1 MHARRALDSPS
12 PDPDDIRISPFNAA
26 MGRQAMT
33 RSLNGKVA
41 VVTGAGS
48 GIGRAIAIRLA
59 EDTAR
64 IAIWD
69 INADGAAETARMIE
83 ERGGVAIAIA
93 ADCSD
98 KAAIKGAADETRAKL
113 GPVAILVNNAGI
125 APFTPFLEIEDDL
138 FDKVIRINLR
148 GPFLVTREIMP
159 DMAAAGWGRVINI
172 TSSSVQSGSFG
183 QGHYVASKGGLMG
196 MTKALALEF
205 ASTGITIN
213 MVPPGFIDTPMLRA
227 APIDADAFAKTLPMK
242 RIGQPEDIAAAC
254 AYLASE
260 EASYITGQTISTN
273 GGRYMGS
280 H

>member
-1 MHARRALDSPS
+1 
-12 PDPDDIRISPFNAA
+12 
-26 MGRQAMT
+26 MT
-33 RSLNGKVA
+33 RSLNGRVA

-59 EDTAR
+59 EDTAKV
-64 IAIWD
+64 AIWD
-69 INADGAAETARMIE
+69 INAAGAEETARMIADA
-83 ERGGVAIAIA
+83 GGTAIAID

-98 KAAIKGAADETRAKL
+98 KAAIMAAADRTRAEL

-125 APFTPFLEIEDDL
+125 APFTPFLDIEDDL

-148 GPFLVTREIMP
+148 GPYLLTKEVLP
-159 DMAAAGWGRVINI
+159 DMLAAKWGRVINI
-172 TSSSVQSGSFG
+172 TSSSVQSGSPM

-205 ASTGITIN
+205 AASGITVN
-213 MVPPGFIDTPMLRA
+213 MVPPGFIDTPMMRA
-227 APIDADAFAKTLPMK
+227 APIDHEAFAKTLPMK

>member
-1 MHARRALDSPS
+1 
-12 PDPDDIRISPFNAA
+12 
-26 MGRQAMT
+26 MT
-33 RSLNGKVA
+33 RSLNSRVA

-48 GIGRAIAIRLA
+48 GIGRAIALRLA
-59 EDTAR
+59 EDTAK

-69 INADGAAETARMIE
+69 INGEGAEETAEMI
-83 ERGGVAIAIA
+83 RDAGGTAIAIK

-98 KAAIKGAADETRAKL
+98 KAAIQAAAEQTRKEL

-125 APFTPFLEIEDDL
+125 APFTPFLEIEDEL
-138 FDKVIRINLR
+138 FDKTIRINLR
-148 GPFLVTREIMP
+148 GPYLVTKEVLPGMV
-159 DMAAAGWGRVINI
+159 DAGWGRVINI
-172 TSSSVQSGSFG
+172 TSSSVQSGSFA
-183 QGHYVASKGGLMG
+183 QGHYVSSKGGLMG

-205 ASTGITIN
+205 AATGVTFN

-227 APIDADAFAKTLPMK
+227 APIDAEAFAKTLPMK
-242 RIGQPEDIAAAC
+242 RIGQPEDIAAAV

>member
-1 MHARRALDSPS
+1 
-12 PDPDDIRISPFNAA
+12 
-26 MGRQAMT
+26 MT
-33 RSLNGKVA
+33 RSLQGRVA

-59 EDTAR
+59 EDTAKV
-64 IAIWD
+64 AIWD
-69 INADGAAETARMIE
+69 INAEGAAETARLIE
-83 ERGGVAIAIA
+83 AAGGTALAIT

-98 KAAIKGAADETRAKL
+98 KAAIKAAADETRAKL

-138 FDKVIRINLR
+138 FDKTIRINLR
-148 GPFLVTREIMP
+148 GPFLLTKEVLP
-159 DMAAAGWGRVINI
+159 DMIEAKWGRVINI
-172 TSSSVQSGSFG
+172 TSSSVQSGSFA
-183 QGHYVASKGGLMG
+183 QGHYVSSKGGLMG

-205 ASTGITIN
+205 AATGVTFN

-227 APIDADAFAKTLPMK
+227 APIDVDAFAQTLPMK
-242 RIGQPEDIAAAC
+242 RVGKPEDIAAAV